1 MYLKMRMR
9 RKKHREERYEN
20 CIDLAVKSFD
30 EIENLKEIFGNDN
43 PVHIEIGCGKGRFM
57 LNLAERNPDINYIA
71 IEKCT
76 DVIIM
81 AMEKIKESGLTN
93 VRFYAGDVDI
103 LKEKNFDGQAERIY
117 VNFCDPWKKSGQAKR
132 RLTHGNYLALYEKL
146 LKKNG
151 ELFFK
156 TDNRKLFEFSLNS
169 FAAFPLRMQNITLD
183 LHNSGYEGNIMTEYE
198 ENFSSQGFPI
208 YRCECIFNID

>member
-1 MYLKMRMR
+1 MRMR
-9 RKKHREERYEN
+9 RKKHRDERYEN
-20 CIDLAVKSFD
+20 CIDLAIESFD
-30 EIENLKEIFGNDN
+30 NIKSLKDIFHNDN
-43 PVHIEIGCGKGRFM
+43 PIHIEIGCGKGRFM
-57 LNLAERNPDINYIA
+57 LNLAKLNPDINYIA
-71 IEKCT
+71 IEKSL

-81 AMEKIKESGLTN
+81 AMEKIKESGITN
-93 VRFYAGDVDI
+93 VKFFAGDV
-103 LKEKNFDGQAERIY
+103 EKLREKGYESEVARIY

-132 RLTHGNYLALYEKL
+132 RLTHANYLSLYEKL
-146 LKKNG
+146 LKENG

-169 FAAFPLRMQNITLD
+169 FAAFPLKMQNISLD

-208 YRCECIFNID
+208 FRCECVFNIKK

>member
-81 AMEKIKESGLTN
+81 AMEKIKESGLAN

-169 FAAFPLRMQNITLD
+169 FAAFPLKMQNITLD

>member
-169 FAAFPLRMQNITLD
+169 FAAFPLKMQNITLD

>member
-1 MYLKMRMR
+1 MRMR

-169 FAAFPLRMQNITLD
+169 FAAFPLKMQNITLD

>member
-1 MYLKMRMR
+1 MRMR

-20 CIDLAVKSFD
+20 CIGIAIESFD
-30 EIENLKEIFGNDN
+30 NIKSLKDIFDNDN
-43 PVHIEIGCGKGRFM
+43 PIHMEIGCGKGRFM
-57 LNLAERNPDINYIA
+57 LKLATLNPDINYIA
-71 IEKCT
+71 IEKSL

-81 AMEKIKESGLTN
+81 AMEKVKEAGLTN
-93 VRFYAGDVDI
+93 VKFYAGDVDVLRDKDFI
-103 LKEKNFDGQAERIY
+103 GEVERIY

-132 RLTHGNYLALYEKL
+132 RLTHGNYLSLYEKL
-146 LKKNG
+146 LVKNG

-208 YRCECIFNID
+208 FRCECIFNLCE

>member
-1 MYLKMRMR
+1 MRMR

-20 CIDLAVKSFD
+20 CIDIAIESFD
-30 EIENLKEIFGNDN
+30 NIDKLSDIFGNDN
-43 PVHIEIGCGKGRFM
+43 PIHMEIGCGKGRFM
-57 LNLAERNPDINYIA
+57 LKLASQNPDINYIA
-71 IEKCT
+71 IEKSM

-81 AMEKIKESGLTN
+81 AMEKIKEAGITN
-93 VRFYAGDVDI
+93 VRFYAGDVDV
-103 LKEKNFDGQAERIY
+103 LRDKNYIGEVKRIY

-132 RLTHGNYLALYEKL
+132 RLTHANYLSLYEKL
-146 LKKNG
+146 LIKNG

-169 FAAFPLRMQNITLD
+169 FASFPLKMQNISLD
-183 LHNSGYEGNIMTEYE
+183 LHNSNFEGNIMTEYE

-208 YRCECIFNID
+208 FRCECIFNLDK

>member
-1 MYLKMRMR
+1 MRMR
-9 RKKHREERYEN
+9 RKKHREERYES
-20 CIDLAVKSFD
+20 CIDLAIESFD
-30 EIENLKEIFGNDN
+30 EVKSLKSFFDNDN
-43 PVHIEIGCGKGRFM
+43 PMHLEIGCGKGRFITT
-57 LNLAERNPDINYIA
+57 LAAQNPDVNYIA
-71 IEKCT
+71 IEKSL

-81 AMEKIKESGLTN
+81 AMEKVKEAGLSN
-93 VRFYAGDVDI
+93 VKFYAGDVDI
-103 LKEKNFDGQAERIY
+103 LRDKSFSGEVERIY

-132 RLTHGNYLALYEKL
+132 RLTHGNYLSLYEKL
-146 LKKNG
+146 LKREG

-183 LHNSGYEGNIMTEYE
+183 LHNSNYEGNIMTEYE

-208 YRCECIFNID
+208 YRCECIFNLEG

>member
-1 MYLKMRMR
+1 MRMR

-20 CIDLAVKSFD
+20 CIGLAVESFD
-30 EIENLKEIFGNDN
+30 NFKSLKDIFNNDN
-43 PVHIEIGCGKGRFM
+43 PIHMEIGCGKGRFITR
-57 LNLAERNPDINYIA
+57 LASLNPDINYIA
-71 IEKCT
+71 IEKSL

-81 AMEKIKESGLTN
+81 AMEKVKEAGLAN
-93 VRFYAGDVDI
+93 VKFYAGDVDI
-103 LKEKNFDGQAERIY
+103 LREKDYKGEAERIY

-132 RLTHGNYLALYEKL
+132 RLTHGNYLSLYEKL
-146 LKKNG
+146 LVKNG

-183 LHNSGYEGNIMTEYE
+183 LHNSNYEGNIMTEYE
-198 ENFSSQGFPI
+198 ENFSSQGMPI
-208 YRCECIFNID
+208 YRCECIFNLEG

>member
-1 MYLKMRMR
+1 MRMR

-81 AMEKIKESGLTN
+81 AMEKIKESGLAN

-169 FAAFPLRMQNITLD
+169 FAAFPLKMQNITLD

>member
-1 MYLKMRMR
+1 MRMR
-9 RKKHREERYEN
+9 RKKHREERYEK
-20 CIDLAVKSFD
+20 CIGLAVESFD
-30 EIENLKEIFGNDN
+30 GIDNLKDIFGNGN
-43 PVHIEIGCGKGRFM
+43 PVHMEIGCGKGRFM
-57 LNLAERNPDINYIA
+57 LNLASLNPDINYIA
-71 IEKCT
+71 IEKSM

-81 AMEKIKESGLTN
+81 AMEKIDKAGLTN

-103 LKEKNFDGQAERIY
+103 LKEKAFDSQVERIY

-132 RLTHGNYLALYEKL
+132 RLTHGNYLVLYEKL
-146 LKKNG
+146 LCKNG

>member
-1 MYLKMRMR
+1 MRMR
-9 RKKHREERYEN
+9 RKKHREERYEK
-20 CIDLAVKSFD
+20 CIDLAVESFD
-30 EIENLKEIFGNDN
+30 GIDNLKDIFGNGN
-43 PVHIEIGCGKGRFM
+43 PVHMEIGCGKGRFM
-57 LNLAERNPDINYIA
+57 LNLASLNPDINYIA
-71 IEKCT
+71 IEKSM

-81 AMEKIKESGLTN
+81 AMEKIDKAGLTN

-103 LKEKNFDGQAERIY
+103 LKEKAFDSQVERIY

-146 LKKNG
+146 LCKNG

>member
-1 MYLKMRMR
+1 MRMR

-57 LNLAERNPDINYIA
+57 LNLAERNSDINYIA

-81 AMEKIKESGLTN
+81 AMEKIKEAGLTN

-103 LKEKNFDGQAERIY
+103 LKEKNFDGQVERIY

-151 ELFFK
+151 ELYFK

-169 FAAFPLRMQNITLD
+169 FAAFPLKMQNITLD

>member
-1 MYLKMRMR
+1 MRMR
-9 RKKHREERYEN
+9 RKKHREERYES
-20 CIDLAVKSFD
+20 CIDLAIESFD
-30 EIENLKEIFGNDN
+30 EVKSLKSFFDNDN
-43 PVHIEIGCGKGRFM
+43 PMHLEIGCGKGRFITT
-57 LNLAERNPDINYIA
+57 LAAQNPDVNYIA
-71 IEKCT
+71 IEKSL

-81 AMEKIKESGLTN
+81 AMEKVKEAGLSN
-93 VRFYAGDVDI
+93 VKFYAGDVDI
-103 LKEKNFDGQAERIY
+103 LRDKNFSGEVERIY

-132 RLTHGNYLALYEKL
+132 RLTHGNYLSLYEKL
-146 LKKNG
+146 LKREG

-183 LHNSGYEGNIMTEYE
+183 LHNSNYEGNIMTEYE

-208 YRCECIFNID
+208 YRCECIFNLEG

>member
-1 MYLKMRMR
+1 MRMR
-9 RKKHREERYEN
+9 RKKHREERYEK
-20 CIDLAVKSFD
+20 CIGLAVESFD
-30 EIENLKEIFGNDN
+30 GIDNLKDIFGNGN
-43 PVHIEIGCGKGRFM
+43 PVHMEIGCGKGRFM
-57 LNLAERNPDINYIA
+57 LNLASLNPDINYIA
-71 IEKCT
+71 IEKSM

-81 AMEKIKESGLTN
+81 AMEKIDKAGLTN

-103 LKEKNFDGQAERIY
+103 LKEKAFDSQVERIY

-146 LKKNG
+146 LCKNG